1 MTAKVRLVV
10 SDQNSA
16 ELEALRRSYNSFL
29 IVLQNIA
36 AEEAAST
43 TTSVQSAAALSAAL
57 STGLDSSSAP
67 HVGTNRL
74 VYGVRPTPTQPLHR
88 SDKASAVVK
97 LETMTAADKF

>member
-1 MTAKVRLVV
+1 MAAKVRLVV

-36 AEEAAST
+36 AEEAAAT

-57 STGLDSSSAP
+57 STGIDSSSAP
-67 HVGTNRL
+67 HVGTGRL

-88 SDKASAVVK
+88 AEEVVK